1 MKKIYSL
8 LLALLL
14 IVSVSNAASKLWAGG
29 TGAGK
34 NWTTPGNWTPVGAP
48 VAGDDVTFST
58 VGTITFSTLPVS
70 VAYNSLTISAGSV
83 VLVGTNMTF
92 TIGGVAGTDFTIAL
106 GATLTMTNAS
116 ITLANN
122 AAADIT
128 GSLVVGGGRTY
139 NTNGTGVVSTVT
151 GSINNSSTVTCTTA
165 AKLLM
170 QSGSTYTHSQNGG
183 TIPTATWNTNSTCNI
198 SGMTSTFPSAF
209 GQTFGNM
216 TFSSTPTGTIT
227 FGSDL
232 TCNNLTISL
241 GGANVLRVTN
251 SNTDRIIT
259 VNGNYSQTSGNFV
272 LVSDNG
278 DATLDVAG
286 SFSVSGG
293 TLDFNNDNGTGNTI
307 VNVAGNF
314 SHSAGTIT
322 RSDLTGSGTAN
333 IFFDGSGAQSF
344 TSGGTVGTGVNYT
357 VNSGATLNMGTAG
370 TVVTGDA
377 FTVLSGGTLGITST
391 AGIVTA
397 PTASG
402 NIQTTARTFNTGGN
416 YSYIGTG
423 AQVTGNA
430 LPTTV
435 NNFTINNAAGL
446 NLTQDLGI
454 NGVMTFT
461 NGVVNSNSTNTLTIN
476 NNATVTGASNNSY
489 VDGFM
494 VKVGD
499 DNFTFPVGDPL
510 GSYHPI
516 TVNNSVAANPS
527 AAVGDTYNAEY
538 FRASALTRG
547 PVATASGMYAV
558 SNCEHWSLN
567 RTAGAGTPDITVSW
581 TADSPC
587 GGNSYVTQTTGLVLA
602 WLDLSNE
609 WQLGSGGAFSS
620 SGVPAAGTT
629 QQVDVNQFG
638 FFALGNTAPNAN
650 PLPVKIGSIKAY
662 EKAAGVQLDW
672 TAFTEIN
679 ADKYVIER
687 SANGQQFT
695 AIGEVAARNLSI
707 ASDYGFFDPNPL
719 PGISFYRLRNLDQDG
734 KSGYSNIVR
743 VNLSKDGKGVIVYPN
758 PVRAGAY
765 LSYGSSQLAKGLYTA
780 RIFNAAGQQV
790 FNQQFAHAGGAINQT
805 IQLPAGMK
813 AGIYAMQLSS
823 EEITVSSRTFIVQ

>member
-1 MKKIYSL
+1 M
-8 LLALLL
+8 
-14 IVSVSNAASKLWAGG
+14 AASATATIDG
-29 TGAGK
+29 T
-34 NWTTPGNWTPVGAP
+34 
-48 VAGDDVTFST
+48 
-58 VGTITFSTLPVS
+58 
-70 VAYNSLTISAGSV
+70 LTINAGR
-83 VLVGTNMTF
+83 TF
-92 TIGGVAGTDFTIAL
+92 NT
-106 GATLTMTNAS
+106 
-116 ITLANN
+116 NN
-122 AAADIT
+122 AT
-128 GSLVVGGGRTY
+128 
-139 NTNGTGVVSTVT
+139 VVSTVNGT
-151 GSINNSSTVTCTTA
+151 INNSGTVTCTTA

-183 TIPTATWNTNSTCNI
+183 NVPTATWNSNSTCNI
-198 SGMTSTFPSAF
+198 TGVVGTDPTNVTQS
-209 GQTFGNM
+209 FGN
-216 TFSSTPTGTIT
+216 
-227 FGSDL
+227 L
-232 TCNNLTISL
+232 TWNC
-241 GGANVLRVTN
+241 
-251 SNTDRIIT
+251 
-259 VNGNYSQTSGNFV
+259 
-272 LVSDNG
+272 
-278 DATLDVAG
+278 AG
-286 SFSVSGG
+286 Q
-293 TLDFNNDNGTGNTI
+293 TGNTFPAT
-307 VNVAGNF
+307 VNITGTLTIANTGGQEARPTNGSAHIIGGSYNHTGGIIRWTRNAAGSVTVTGNVSISGGECRLTNGNSIGTLSVGGNF
-314 SHSAGTIT
+314 SITGTGILT
-322 RSDLTGSGTAN
+322 ETGSSSGSVVFPSGTHTY
-333 IFFDGSGAQSF
+333 
-344 TSGGTVGTGVNYT
+344 TSGGTVSQTINFT
-357 VNSGATLNMGTAG
+357 VNSGATLNMAAAG
-370 TVVTGDA
+370 TVVSGAA
-377 FTVLSGGTLGITST
+377 FTVAGGGTLGITST

-402 NIQTTARTFNTGGN
+402 NIQTTARTFNTTGN
-416 YSYIGTG
+416 YSYIGSG

-476 NNATVTGASNNSY
+476 DNATVTGASNSSY

-527 AAVGDTYNAEY
+527 ALVGDTYNAEY

>member
-1 MKKIYSL
+1 MVSSL
-8 LLALLL
+8 WSQITYTWIGASGASWTNSASWSPARAATANTDIMVFDNGATL
-14 IVSVSNAASKLWAGG
+14 IVVDVPTQTIGKIQVSLNTNVTLRPQTTGNRTLTVNTAAADAISVASG
-29 TGAGK
+29 
-34 NWTTPGNWTPVGAP
+34 
-48 VAGDDVTFST
+48 ST
-58 VGTITFSTLPVS
+58 LTIT
-70 VAYNSLTISAGSV
+70 GRD
-83 VLVGTNMTF
+83 
-92 TIGGVAGTDFTIAL
+92 AGTDR
-106 GATLTMTNAS
+106 TLTLTTANSAGLQANISGTIGVGLDNNQTNA
-116 ITLANN
+116 TGTFTKGGANATIN
-122 AAADIT
+122 IN
-128 GSLVVGGGRTY
+128 SGGTY
-139 NTNGTGVVSTVT
+139 VHG
-151 GSINNSSTVTCTTA
+151 
-165 AKLLM
+165 L
-170 QSGSTYTHSQNGG
+170 NGG

-232 TCNNLTISL
+232 TCNNLTISI
-241 GGANVLRVTN
+241 GGANILRVTN
-251 SNTDRIIT
+251 TNTDRIIT
-259 VNGNYSQTSGNFV
+259 VNGDYSQTSGNFL

-333 IFFDGSGAQSF
+333 IFFDGSAAQSF
-344 TSGGTVGTGVNYT
+344 TSGGTVGTGINYT
-357 VNSGATLNMGTAG
+357 VNNGATLNMATAG

-377 FTVLSGGTLGITST
+377 FTVAGGGTLGITST
-391 AGIVTA
+391 DGIVTA
-397 PTASG
+397 PTNSG
-402 NIQTTARTFNTGGN
+402 NIQTTARTFNTTGN
-416 YSYIGTG
+416 YSYIGSG

-430 LPTTV
+430 LPSTV

-461 NGVVNSNSTNTLTIN
+461 SGVVNSNSTNTLTIN
-476 NNATVTGASNNSY
+476 DNATVTGASNSSY

-494 VKVGD
+494 VKVGN

-516 TVNNSVAANPS
+516 TLNNSVAANPS
-527 AAVGDTYNAEY
+527 ALVGDTYNAEY
-538 FRASALTRG
+538 FRASALSLG
-547 PVATASGMYAV
+547 PIANAAGLYAV
-558 SNCEHWSLN
+558 SNCEYWNLN
-567 RTAGAGTPDITVSW
+567 RTSGAGTPDIAVSW

-620 SGVPAAGTT
+620 SGVPAAGTA

-662 EKAAGVQLDW
+662 EKAAGVQIDW

-679 ADKYVIER
+679 AEKYVIER

-695 AIGEVAARNLSI
+695 AIGEVTARNLSI

-743 VNLSKDGKGVIVYPN
+743 VNLSKDGKSVIVYPN
-758 PVRAGAY
+758 PVRAGGY
-765 LSYGSSQLAKGLYTA
+765 LSYGSSQLAKGIYTA

-790 FNQQFAHAGGAINQT
+790 YNQQFSHAGGAINQT

-813 AGIYAMQLSS
+813 AGLYAMQLNN
-823 EEITVSSRTFIVQ
+823 EEITVSSKTFIVQ